1 MNSTVLIRGGGDIAS
16 GIGHRLH
23 KSGFKVIMTEI
34 VQPLVIR
41 RTVSFADAIY
51 NKRAIVEG
59 VEAVRC
65 ESLEDVEKAFKNNQ
79 ISVII
84 DGECEILNKVK
95 VDVVI
100 DAILAKK
107 NIGTFRDMALI
118 VIGIG
123 PGFTAGINV
132 DAVVET
138 NRGHYLGKVIYEG
151 SAAPNTGEPGNI
163 GGYTYD
169 RVIKSPAE
177 GTIYHVKNIGDIV
190 KRGEV
195 IATIDNVNVTSN
207 IDGVLRGLIREGTYV
222 HKGLKIAD
230 TDPRAVEKYCFE
242 ISEKARAI
250 GGGVLE
256 AILCLSYRR

>member
-1 MNSTVLIRGGGDIAS
+1 MNRTVLIRGGGDLAS

-23 KSGFKVIMTEI
+23 NSGFNVIMTEI

-41 RTVSFADAIY
+41 RTVAFADAIY
-51 NKRAIVEG
+51 NRSAVVEG
-59 VEAVRC
+59 IEAVFC
-65 ESLEDVEKAFKNNQ
+65 ETLEDVQKAFNNNQ

-84 DGECEILNKVK
+84 DEECEILNKLK

-107 NIGTFRDMALI
+107 NIGTYIDMAPI
-118 VIGIG
+118 VIGVG
-123 PGFTAGINV
+123 PGFTAGV
-132 DAVVET
+132 DVNAVVET

-151 SAAPNTGEPGNI
+151 AASPNTGEPGNI

-177 GTIYHVKNIGDIV
+177 GIINHVRSIGDVV
-190 KRGEV
+190 KSGEV
-195 IATIDNVNVTSN
+195 IATIDDTNVTSN

-222 HKGLKIAD
+222 QKGLKIAD
-230 TDPRAVEKYCFE
+230 TDPRAVVNYCFE

-256 AILCLSYRR
+256 AIMCLSFRR